1 MIMWILEPVA
11 THGHKPRYIRSNVS
25 WSLGLEFR
33 REEMY
38 GAPIPRRLSDK
49 KAANLH
55 DRPNIRPRNR
65 PMSSLKR
72 SRPGSLLIY
81 RSGAR
86 VFWDPTSRR
95 RKDSRTDG
103 ATEEATTR
111 QPWSATPASPP
122 PLVLRISGRRSS
134 VLFCLRLWILPVA
147 IPSFFFGVIL
157 VPARDGEQ
165 FCKRGLR
172 CGSSDVTRVWFDR
185 CSPLSAILV

>member
-1 MIMWILEPVA
+1 MVRLFLI
-11 THGHKPRYIRSNVS
+11 G
-25 WSLGLEFR
+25 
-33 REEMY
+33 
-38 GAPIPRRLSDK
+38 LSDK

-55 DRPNIRPRNR
+55 DRPNIRPGNR

-111 QPWSATPASPP
+111 QPWLATPTSPP
-122 PLVLRISGRRSS
+122 TPEGLGSQDAVVSS
-134 VLFCLRLWILPVA
+134 CSVCACVSWPWILPVA
-147 IPSFFFGVIL
+147 IPSYFFGVWFWCQL
-157 VPARDGEQ
+157 EME
-165 FCKRGLR
+165 
-172 CGSSDVTRVWFDR
+172 SSFVSEAFGAAPVM
-185 CSPLSAILV
+185 